1 MKIIKL
7 EPHYLDKLLVFIDD
21 FYYNKETSEEFKNY
35 RNTVL
40 KIILNA
46 LKKYNSRLINIDK
59 KLDECK
65 NMDIYKLYGELITS
79 NLYKIK
85 QNNCES
91 ITLENYYDNNNLIK
105 IPLDKKYLPSIN
117 AQKYFKKYNKLK
129 NTLEIV
135 SKQKQDT
142 QKELD
147 YLESIMYELEN
158 SKTTNDIAD
167 IFEEISENVL
177 FNDMIGK
184 TKSNKFSKYENSKSC
199 KNYKKGSLTKNKNVS
214 FNPIKYTIEGFTVL
228 VGRNNKENDY
238 LTLKYASK
246 QDIWFHTKDIHGSHV
261 ILKTSPMKNINSV
274 DDINNDILIKCAILA
289 AKHSKAKQSYNV
301 PVDYCLVKYVKKP
314 ANSKPGMV
322 IYSNNKTIYAK
333 LDI

>member
-1 MKIIKL
+1 M
-7 EPHYLDKLLVFIDD
+7 
-21 FYYNKETSEEFKNY
+21 
-35 RNTVL
+35 
-40 KIILNA
+40 
-46 LKKYNSRLINIDK
+46 
-59 KLDECK
+59 DECK

-167 IFEEISENVL
+167 RFEEISENVL

-214 FNPIKYTIEGFTVL
+214 FNPIKYTIDGFTVL

-261 ILKTSPMKNINSV
+261 ILKTSPMKNINSI

-289 AKHSKAKQSYNV
+289 AKHSKPKQSYNV

-333 LDI
+333 LDF

>member
-1 MKIIKL
+1 MILKNNNTPYNL
-7 EPHYLDKLLVFIDD
+7 NFFIDD

-142 QKELD
+142 QKGLD
-147 YLESIMYELEN
+147 YLESIVYELEN
-158 SKTTNDIAD
+158 SKQ
-167 IFEEISENVL
+167 L
-177 FNDMIGK
+177 MILPIYLK
-184 TKSNKFSKYENSKSC
+184 KFQKMY
-199 KNYKKGSLTKNKNVS
+199 
-214 FNPIKYTIEGFTVL
+214 
-228 VGRNNKENDY
+228 Y
-238 LTLKYASK
+238 LMT
-246 QDIWFHTKDIHGSHV
+246 
-261 ILKTSPMKNINSV
+261 
-274 DDINNDILIKCAILA
+274 
-289 AKHSKAKQSYNV
+289 
-301 PVDYCLVKYVKKP
+301 
-314 ANSKPGMV
+314 
-322 IYSNNKTIYAK
+322 
-333 LDI
+333 

>member
-1 MKIIKL
+1 
-7 EPHYLDKLLVFIDD
+7 
-21 FYYNKETSEEFKNY
+21 
-35 RNTVL
+35 
-40 KIILNA
+40 
-46 LKKYNSRLINIDK
+46 
-59 KLDECK
+59 
-65 NMDIYKLYGELITS
+65 
-79 NLYKIK
+79 
-85 QNNCES
+85 
-91 ITLENYYDNNNLIK
+91 
-105 IPLDKKYLPSIN
+105 
-117 AQKYFKKYNKLK
+117 
-129 NTLEIV
+129 
-135 SKQKQDT
+135 
-142 QKELD
+142 
-147 YLESIMYELEN
+147 MYELEN

>member
-1 MKIIKL
+1 MILKNNNTPYNL
-7 EPHYLDKLLVFIDD
+7 NFFIDD

-117 AQKYFKKYNKLK
+117 AQK
-129 NTLEIV
+129 
-135 SKQKQDT
+135 
-142 QKELD
+142 
-147 YLESIMYELEN
+147 
-158 SKTTNDIAD
+158 
-167 IFEEISENVL
+167 
-177 FNDMIGK
+177 
-184 TKSNKFSKYENSKSC
+184 
-199 KNYKKGSLTKNKNVS
+199 
-214 FNPIKYTIEGFTVL
+214 
-228 VGRNNKENDY
+228 
-238 LTLKYASK
+238 
-246 QDIWFHTKDIHGSHV
+246 
-261 ILKTSPMKNINSV
+261 
-274 DDINNDILIKCAILA
+274 
-289 AKHSKAKQSYNV
+289 
-301 PVDYCLVKYVKKP
+301 
-314 ANSKPGMV
+314 
-322 IYSNNKTIYAK
+322 
-333 LDI
+333 

>member
-1 MKIIKL
+1 
-7 EPHYLDKLLVFIDD
+7 
-21 FYYNKETSEEFKNY
+21 
-35 RNTVL
+35 
-40 KIILNA
+40 
-46 LKKYNSRLINIDK
+46 
-59 KLDECK
+59 
-65 NMDIYKLYGELITS
+65 MDIYKLYGELITS

-184 TKSNKFSKYENSKSC
+184 TKSNKFS
-199 KNYKKGSLTKNKNVS
+199 G
-214 FNPIKYTIEGFTVL
+214 
-228 VGRNNKENDY
+228 
-238 LTLKYASK
+238 
-246 QDIWFHTKDIHGSHV
+246 
-261 ILKTSPMKNINSV
+261 
-274 DDINNDILIKCAILA
+274 
-289 AKHSKAKQSYNV
+289 
-301 PVDYCLVKYVKKP
+301 
-314 ANSKPGMV
+314 
-322 IYSNNKTIYAK
+322 
-333 LDI
+333 